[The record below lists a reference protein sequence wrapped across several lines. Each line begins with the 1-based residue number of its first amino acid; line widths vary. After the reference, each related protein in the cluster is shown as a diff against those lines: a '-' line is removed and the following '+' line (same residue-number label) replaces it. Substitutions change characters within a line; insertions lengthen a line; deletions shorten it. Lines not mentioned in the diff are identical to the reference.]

1 MLEQRTPEDAGDYE
15 ALSYTW
21 GDLTEKRPIKC
32 CNEPFLV
39 TENLFPALRHLRYA
53 DRGRVLR
60 IDAIC
65 INQKS
70 IPERN
75 QQVGIMGH
83 IYKSA
88 RKVTI
93 WLGEDE
99 QGKDAVDAVDRML
112 QELSAIDREE
122 WINRNS
128 VPNYDDSLGDPQFG
142 EA

>member
-1 MLEQRTPEDAGDYE
+1 
-15 ALSYTW
+15 
-21 GDLTEKRPIKC
+21 
-32 CNEPFLV
+32 
-39 TENLFPALRHLRYA
+39 
-53 DRGRVLR
+53 
-60 IDAIC
+60 
-65 INQKS
+65 
-70 IPERN
+70 
-75 QQVGIMGH
+75 MGH